1 MLAKAQKRV
10 KAEICE
16 MTSVSLARIFLA
28 CSRRSKKSCRPPRR
42 KPPTCGG
49 FFDVPALQ
57 KRQGEID
64 ALMAGE
70 TFWNNRERAQAL
82 IDEANTLR
90 KRTEPLLKAERQL
103 EDLRVMLELAQA
115 EPEAEQ
121 LKYQTD
127 LERDLGAFVKE
138 LDSLELRVFL
148 SGPHDKSNCILSINA
163 GAGGT
168 EAQDWAEMLLRMY
181 QRWCEGRG
189 WKVEVT
195 DALPGETAGLKS
207 ATMLLK
213 GENAYGFTKA
223 ERGVHRL
230 VRISP
235 FDSNKRRHT
244 SFSSVDVIAEIQE
257 SDEELVIPPNEFQV
271 DTFRSG
277 GKGGQNVNKVE
288 TAVRITHLP
297 TGLVVAS
304 QSQRS
309 QHQNRATAMRLL
321 LSRIYA
327 QRVDAQKA
335 EMERFYGEKGSVSW
349 GNQIRSYVFQPYR
362 MVKDLRTG
370 VQTANVQA
378 VMDGDL
384 DQFVHAWLRA
394 GCPTKRMQGVKD

>member
-1 MLAKAQKRV
+1 MA
-10 KAEICE
+10 AEN
-16 MTSVSLARIFLA
+16 
-28 CSRRSKKSCRPPRR
+28 
-42 KPPTCGG
+42 
-49 FFDVPALQ
+49 
-57 KRQGEID
+57 
-64 ALMAGE
+64 
-70 TFWNNRERAQAL
+70 FWNNREQAQKL
-82 IDEANTLR
+82 IDETNSLR
-90 KRTEPLLKAERQL
+90 KKIDPLLKAEKQL
-103 EDLRVMLELAQA
+103 EDFREMVELCEA

-121 LKYQTD
+121 LKHQTD
-127 LERDLGAFVKE
+127 LERDLVKYTRE
-138 LDSLELRVFL
+138 LENLELRVFL
-148 SGPHDKSNCILSINA
+148 SGPHDKNNCILSINA

-168 EAQDWAEMLLRMY
+168 ESCDWANMLLRMY
-181 QRWCEGRG
+181 QRWAEARG
-189 WKVEVT
+189 WEMEVT
-195 DALPGETAGLKS
+195 DALPGETAGIKS
-207 ATMLLK
+207 ATMLLS
-213 GENAYGFTKA
+213 GENAYGFAKA

-244 SFSSVDVIAEIQE
+244 SFASVDVIAEI
-257 SDEELVIPPNEFQV
+257 EETGEIAIPPNEFQV

-304 QSQRS
+304 QTQRS
-309 QHQNRATAMRLL
+309 QHQNRATAMKLL

-327 QRVDAQKA
+327 QRVDAQKQ

-370 VQTANVQA
+370 VETSNVQA

-384 DQFVHAWLRA
+384 DAFVNAWLRA
-394 GCPTKRMQGVKD
+394 GCPTKRMQGIKDEEE

>member
-1 MLAKAQKRV
+1 
-10 KAEICE
+10 
-16 MTSVSLARIFLA
+16 MTA
-28 CSRRSKKSCRPPRR
+28 
-42 KPPTCGG
+42 
-49 FFDVPALQ
+49 
-57 KRQGEID
+57 
-64 ALMAGE
+64 E
-70 TFWNNRERAQAL
+70 TFWNNREQAQKL

-90 KRTEPLLKAERQL
+90 GKTEPLLKAEKQL
-103 EDLRVMLELAQA
+103 DDFHVMVELSEG

-121 LKYQTD
+121 PKHQQEI
-127 LERDLGAFVKE
+127 ERDLQKFARGLE
-138 LDSLELRVFL
+138 ELELRVFL
-148 SGPHDKSNCILSINA
+148 NGPHDKNNCILSINA

-168 EAQDWAEMLLRMY
+168 ESCDWANMLMRMY
-181 QRWCEGRG
+181 QRWAESRG
-189 WKVEVT
+189 WKMDVT
-195 DALPGETAGLKS
+195 DALAGESAGIKS
-207 ATMLLK
+207 VTMLLT
-213 GENAYGFTKA
+213 GENAYGYAKA

-244 SFSSVDVIAEIQE
+244 SFASVDVIAEI
-257 SDEELVIPPNEFQV
+257 EEASADIEIPPNEFQV

-309 QHQNRATAMRLL
+309 QHQNRATAMKLL

-327 QRVDAQKA
+327 QRVDAQKQ
-335 EMERFYGEKGSVSW
+335 EMERFYGEKGGISW

-370 VQTANVQA
+370 VETSNVQA

-384 DQFVHAWLRA
+384 DPFVNGWLRA
-394 GCPTKRMQGVKD
+394 GCPLKRMSGIRDEEAEE